1 LQIAELAP
9 RIEELGAS
17 VLAAIRSV
25 ASLGEMRSTSGLTDS
40 GDASFKVD
48 LLAEE
53 VVKDWLE
60 TSPVQLAAYTEEM
73 GFMPGRGD
81 PEYAIIV
88 DALDGSRAFRAGL
101 ETACV
106 SIALAR
112 FRGKEETRF
121 RDIQLG
127 YLWETKSDVMFR
139 ATAGQGVSITRDGVP
154 LAPLSAAAPTLSEM
168 AWAFEVCGRPAREL
182 FFVIKDLVNMS
193 AVRGGCFLF
202 NSTTF
207 GISRIILGRLDAYVD
222 VGVRIVEEFP
232 GSVDE
237 MFRAGQRQVLGL
249 FPYDIAATFLIAKEA
264 GIVITDAYGRSLDD
278 RRLLGS
284 GPDTRLSCIAARN
297 SLLHKQ
303 IMHYIDSKFDELS
316 RLPRA

>member
-1 LQIAELAP
+1 MQVAELAP
-9 RIEELGAS
+9 RIKELGAS
-17 VLAAIRSV
+17 ILAAIRSV
-25 ASLGEMRSTSGLTDS
+25 ASEGEMRSTSGLTDS

-48 LLAEE
+48 LLAER
-53 VVKDWLE
+53 VVKDWLD
-60 TSPVQLAAYTEEM
+60 TSPVPLAAYTEEM
-73 GFMPGRGD
+73 GFIPGRGN
-81 PEYAIIV
+81 PQYVLVV

-106 SIALAR
+106 SIAVAR

-121 RDIQLG
+121 RDILLG
-127 YLWETKSDVMFR
+127 YLWEIKTDTVFEAS
-139 ATAGQGVSITRDGVP
+139 AGQGVSITREGES
-154 LAPLSAAAPTLSEM
+154 LAPLSAVAPGLSEM

-182 FFVIKDLVNMS
+182 FWVIGDLVNMS

-207 GISRIILGRLDAYVD
+207 GISRIALGRLDAYVD
-222 VGVRIVEEFP
+222 VGVRIVEELP
-232 GSVDE
+232 DSVDE

-264 GIVITDAYGRSLDD
+264 GIVMTDAYGQALEP

-284 GPDTRLSCIAARN
+284 GPDTRLSCIAARS

-303 IMHYIDSKFDELS
+303 IMHYIDGKFDELS
-316 RLPRA
+316 RRPRA